1 MIKGYKFL
9 INEKEK
15 ERIISLHE
23 NRTKTQYLIIE
34 KDNKE
39 NFESQNDIKLE
50 EKIKN

>member
-9 INEKEK
+9 INEEEK

-34 KDNKE
+34 QDNKE

-50 EKIKN
+50 EKNDD